1 MAEYI
6 EREKL
11 ITELNNIAIDLLKDN
26 SIQCSLAAGTVV
38 DIKDNVVAKQ
48 PAVDVAEI
56 LRNKLPL
63 GKIQTALEH
72 CKRPAGKHE
81 CDKCPYVSSRGLC
94 TTNLLNDT
102 IALISHLQAENERL
116 QEKAEKVFVATI
128 NKFLSIKDHYV
139 IVEGEFLECEMM
151 DELENLFDFEFCEF
165 NEDYKEKLDNLLKR
179 LEGAND
185 G

>member
-1 MAEYI
+1 MQKSNLSI
-6 EREKL
+6 E
-11 ITELNNIAIDLLKDN
+11 
-26 SIQCSLAAGTVV
+26 Q
-38 DIKDNVVAKQ
+38 IKS
-48 PAVDVAEI
+48 
-56 LRNKLPL
+56 
-63 GKIQTALEH
+63 ALEH
-72 CKRPAGKHE
+72 CNNPAGRRH
-81 CDKCPYVSSRGLC
+81 CAKCSYFMGEINC
-94 TTNLLNDT
+94 TTRLLTDT

-151 DELENLFDFEFCEF
+151 EELENLFDFEFCEF